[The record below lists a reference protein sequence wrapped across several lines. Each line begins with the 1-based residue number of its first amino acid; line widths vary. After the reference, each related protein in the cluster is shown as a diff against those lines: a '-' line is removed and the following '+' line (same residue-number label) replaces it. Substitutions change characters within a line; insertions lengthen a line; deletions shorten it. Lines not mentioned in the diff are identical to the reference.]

1 LTVSERPPS
10 VRWAGILL
18 LISCA
23 VSLLSLVNVS
33 MRSHGAVLQS
43 LAFLIPT
50 VAILVVWIALVACIW
65 QRQGWARFAILLL
78 LAWNILNMILSLLR
92 IAASGR
98 AVWGFAVALALS
110 VLRMYAVYL
119 LFKPESN
126 AWFKK

>member
-1 LTVSERPPS
+1 
-10 VRWAGILL
+10 
-18 LISCA
+18 
-23 VSLLSLVNVS
+23 
-33 MRSHGAVLQS
+33 
-43 LAFLIPT
+43 
-50 VAILVVWIALVACIW
+50 
-65 QRQGWARFAILLL
+65 
-78 LAWNILNMILSLLR
+78 MILSLLR